1 MNMEERL
8 KAAIIYIYPQATDK
22 LAFTEAVL
30 TKLQKMQAEVQVF
43 SISDYCNEQLLDMTT
58 KKLAVSSSDVVKIF
72 DHLYEKTQAEG
83 NDAYIVPITD
93 WHILNKIKKSY
104 LQITNKHVLFCL
116 PKVSEQDKDEFI
128 SLVKYM
134 DRFRNIHIALIQG
147 LFQDKMYNLHYLEQ
161 EELKDILRLHIN
173 QKRKYI
179 GWRHHVNELR
189 QKIKF
194 HKDLFKHKLLVK
206 MHNPY
211 QEKMDRKKPI
221 PKIIHYCWFG
231 GEMPEKV
238 QRCIASWKKAMPECE
253 LKCWNESNFPF
264 EKYPFAQ
271 EALANKKWAF
281 ISDVARL
288 HALYYEGGIYFDTDL
303 ELLKPLDK
311 FLNDDGFTSYE
322 SLNLIAMAAIGFKQ
336 YHPWIGQML
345 LWYQIV
351 HCDDDYTEIANT
363 KIVSKITRL
372 LYGVKLKGQEQV
384 LPCGLH
390 IYPREYFSPEVEK
403 DKWLVTKKTYCIHH
417 FTGMW

>member
-1 MNMEERL
+1 M
-8 KAAIIYIYPQATDK
+8 KIAIIHIYPKKVEK
-22 LAFTEAVL
+22 LAFMDGIVDDL
-30 TKLQKMQAEVQVF
+30 TNKNNKVEGFCV
-43 SISDYCNEQLLDMTT
+43 SDYS
-58 KKLAVSSSDVVKIF
+58 ASDVYGLEQKSLPVASKQLVKLF
-72 DHLYEKTQAEG
+72 DTIYENTQNG
-83 NDAYIVPITD
+83 NFKAYLVPITD
-93 WHILNKIKKSY
+93 WHILKNIKKSY
-104 LQITNKHVLFCL
+104 LQLADKHILFCL
-116 PKVSEQDKDEFI
+116 PAISATDNVEFI
-128 SLVKYM
+128 KLVKYL
-134 DRFRNIHIALIQG
+134 DRFRNIHIALAKGAINEN
-147 LFQDKMYNLHYLEQ
+147 LYNLHYLEQ
-161 EELKDILRLHIN
+161 EQVEDILPLHIN

-384 LPCGLH
+384 LANGLH
-390 IYPREYFSPEVEK
+390 IYPREYFSPKEEK
-403 DKWLVTKKTYCIHH
+403 DKWLVTENTYCIHH